1 MDKMVS
7 MVLDL
12 YRKSVDQVCV
22 SDKELF
28 EAEKTLSVA
37 ITSEKVISS
46 SSDRVSQLLEL
57 IKHVDHLKYHVYG

>member
-12 YRKSVDQVCV
+12 YRKSVDQV
-22 SDKELF
+22 ELF

-57 IKHVDHLKYHVYG
+57 KKHVDHLKYHVYG

>member
-12 YRKSVDQVCV
+12 YRKSVDQVGV

-46 SSDRVSQLLEL
+46 SSDRVSQLLDR
-57 IKHVDHLKYHVYG
+57 KSVV

>member
-7 MVLDL
+7 LVLDL
-12 YRKSVDQVCV
+12 YRKSVDQVGV
-22 SDKELF
+22 SEKELF

-37 ITSEKVISS
+37 TSEKVING

-57 IKHVDHLKYHVYG
+57 KKHVDHLKYHVYG

>member
-12 YRKSVDQVCV
+12 YRKSVDQVGV

-28 EAEKTLSVA
+28 EAEKTLSLA

-46 SSDRVSQLLEL
+46 FSDRVSQLLEL
-57 IKHVDHLKYHVYG
+57 KKHVDHLKYHVYG

>member
-12 YRKSVDQVCV
+12 YRKSVDQVGV

-37 ITSEKVISS
+37 ITSEKVSS
-46 SSDRVSQLLEL
+46 YSDRVSQLLEL
-57 IKHVDHLKYHVYG
+57 KKHDHLKYHVYG

>member
-12 YRKSVDQVCV
+12 YRKSVDQVGV
-22 SDKELF
+22 SDKELL
-28 EAEKTLSVA
+28 AEKTLSVA

-57 IKHVDHLKYHVYG
+57 KKHVDHLKYHVYG

>member
-12 YRKSVDQVCV
+12 YRKSVDQVGV

-28 EAEKTLSVA
+28 EAEKTLSV
-37 ITSEKVISS
+37 
-46 SSDRVSQLLEL
+46 L
-57 IKHVDHLKYHVYG
+57 IIV

>member
-7 MVLDL
+7 LVLDPQTFC
-12 YRKSVDQVCV
+12 RDQVGV
-22 SDKELF
+22 SEKELF

-37 ITSEKVISS
+37 ITSEKVING

-57 IKHVDHLKYHVYG
+57 KKHVDHLKYHVYG